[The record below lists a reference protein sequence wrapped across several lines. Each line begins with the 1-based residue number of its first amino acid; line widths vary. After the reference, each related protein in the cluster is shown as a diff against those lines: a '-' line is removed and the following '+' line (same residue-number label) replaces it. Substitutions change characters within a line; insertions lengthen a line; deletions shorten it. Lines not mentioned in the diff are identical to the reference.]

1 MYILIVMFFV
11 FVFLCFINRYF
22 QRDWSFYS
30 IEMERQKILE
40 EEIKRDG
47 DLVEYER
54 DEDGFIK
61 YVRFK
66 NIGER

>member
-1 MYILIVMFFV
+1 MYILILMFFV
-11 FVFLCFINRYF
+11 FIFLYLVNRYF

-40 EEIKRDG
+40 EEIKLG
-47 DLVEYER
+47 GNLVEYER
-54 DEDGFIK
+54 DKDGLIK

-66 NIGER
+66 NIGEN

>member
-1 MYILIVMFFV
+1 MYILISMLFV
-11 FVFLCFINRYF
+11 FIFLYLINRYF
-22 QRDWSFYS
+22 QRDWDFYS

-40 EEIKRDG
+40 EEIKLGG

-54 DEDGFIK
+54 DKEGFIK

-66 NIGER
+66 NIGEN

>member
-1 MYILIVMFFV
+1 MYILIIMFFV
-11 FVFLCFINRYF
+11 FLYLINRYF
-22 QRDWSFYS
+22 QRDWDIYS

-40 EEIKRDG
+40 EVIKLGD

-54 DEDGFIK
+54 DKDGFIK

-66 NIGER
+66 NIEEN